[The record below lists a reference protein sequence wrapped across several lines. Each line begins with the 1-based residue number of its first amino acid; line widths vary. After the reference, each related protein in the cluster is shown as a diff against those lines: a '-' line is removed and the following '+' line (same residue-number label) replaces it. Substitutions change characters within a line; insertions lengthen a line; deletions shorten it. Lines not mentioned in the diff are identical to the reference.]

1 MAWCRSG
8 DKPISEVMVFSLL
21 THICVTRP
29 QGVKERSASGK
40 QTELPPLHVTNLV
53 TSISCVESGI
63 LVTGFESS
71 MNINIASSDD
81 KVLFVLVLCWYVL
94 FNQCIF
100 FSCRIHHR
108 NVWQQHQR
116 EKVRD
121 CLLIGPFGINSSKTW
136 IKVHKVSVKE
146 IHLKMQKNCIHFVEA
161 TVLPFTC

>member
-8 DKPISEVMVFSLL
+8 DKPLSEAMVFSLL

-40 QTELPPLHVTNLV
+40 QTELPPLHATNLV
-53 TSISCVESGI
+53 TSISYVESGI
-63 LVTGFESS
+63 LVTGFEPS

-121 CLLIGPFGINSSKTW
+121 CLLIRSSDNDSTGVW
-136 IKVHKVSVKE
+136 PPGSLHTLGADGHI
-146 IHLKMQKNCIHFVEA
+146 
-161 TVLPFTC
+161 